1 MHEGRIVDI
10 KIEDEMANSYID
22 YSMSVIIGRALPD
35 VRDGL
40 KPVHRRILF
49 GMRELGLAPNR
60 PYKKSARVVGD
71 VLGKYHPHG
80 DSAVYDA
87 MVRMVQTFSLRYPLI
102 SGQGNFGSVDGDAA
116 AAMRYTEARLAP
128 IADQLLGD
136 IEKETVDFVP
146 NFDESLEEPSVLP
159 SILPNLLINGSSGI
173 AVGMATNIP
182 PHNLREIA
190 AAIRAVID
198 NPDLDTT
205 DLMNIVQGPDFPT
218 GGIIYGR
225 KGIYDAYT
233 TGRGRI
239 IVRGRAEIEENPK
252 TGREKIIITEIP
264 FMVNK
269 SSLIEKIAHLVRDK
283 KIDGISDIRD
293 ESDRSGMRIV
303 IELKKDAFG
312 QVILNH
318 LYHHTQLQTTF
329 GANVLALDHKRPK
342 LMTLRDLI
350 DHHISFRREVVTRR
364 TQFQLRKAKAREHI
378 LEGLSKAID
387 NIDSVI
393 NVIRSS
399 EDPDQAKAVLMERFA
414 FSEIQAKAILEMRL
428 QRLTGL
434 ERERVEE
441 ELQEIREL
449 ITDLEGILS
458 SDHRLLEIIKE
469 ELEIAADRFGDER
482 RTDIVDASGDFDI
495 EDLIA
500 EEDMV
505 ITVSH
510 RGYVKRIPTTTYRSQ
525 ERGGKGLTGVQTR
538 EEDFPEHI
546 FVASTHSYI
555 LFFTTR
561 GVCHWLKVHQIPQ
574 AGRIA
579 RGKAIVNLIS
589 LEEGEQIRAYVPVR
603 VFDPTQYIVFATAN
617 GVIKKTKLSDYS
629 RPRRAGIRA
638 INILDGDHLIG
649 ASLCLPG
656 DELMLATRQ
665 GKCIRF
671 NESDVRP
678 MGRVSTGVRG
688 IRLREGDSVVSLLKI
703 ESGVD
708 ILTVCE
714 RGYGKKTP
722 EGEYR
727 TQTRGGYGIRNI
739 ICSERN
745 GYVIATKAVRES
757 DEVILMSR
765 EGVII
770 RLRVNSLRPI
780 QRSTQGVRFIGL
792 RGDDEVVDVS
802 RIASSVE
809 HDSTDSCETDGLD
822 SQYDPDNDKRKD

>member
-1 MHEGRIVDI
+1 MHQGRIVDI
-10 KIEDEMANSYID
+10 KIEDEMASSYID

-87 MVRMVQTFSLRYPLI
+87 MVRMVQAFSLRYPLI

-128 IADQLLGD
+128 LADQLLND

-159 SILPNLLINGSSGI
+159 STLPNLLINGSSGI

-182 PHNLREIA
+182 PHNLQEVSD
-190 AAIRAVID
+190 AIIAVID
-198 NPDLDTT
+198 NPDLDVTE
-205 DLMNIVQGPDFPT
+205 LMTYVQGPDFPT

-225 KGIYDAYT
+225 RGIYDAYT

-239 IVRGRAEIEENPK
+239 IVRGKADIEENHK
-252 TGREKIIITEIP
+252 TGRERIIVTEIP

-269 SSLIEKIAHLVRDK
+269 STLIEKIAQLVRDK
-283 KIDGISDIRD
+283 KIEGISDIRD

-318 LYHHTQLQTTF
+318 LYQHTQLQTTF
-329 GANVLALDHKRPK
+329 GANVLALDNKQPK

-350 DHHISFRREVVTRR
+350 DHYIAFRREVVTRR
-364 TQFQLRKAKAREHI
+364 TQFQLRKAKSREHI
-378 LEGLSKAID
+378 LEGLSTAID
-387 NIDSVI
+387 NIDAVI
-393 NVIRSS
+393 EVIRASA
-399 EDPDQAKAVLMERFA
+399 DPDKARATLMARFDL
-414 FSEIQAKAILEMRL
+414 SETQAKAILEMRL

-434 ERERVEE
+434 EREKIET
-441 ELQEIREL
+441 ELAEIRDL
-449 ITDLEGILS
+449 IADLESILAS
-458 SDHRLLEIIKE
+458 AARISDIIKS
-469 ELEIAADRFGDER
+469 ELKAVSERFGDAR
-482 RTDIVDASGDFDI
+482 RTEIVDASGDFDI

-510 RGYVKRIPTTTYRSQ
+510 RGYVKRIPTSAYRSQ
-525 ERGGKGLTGVQTR
+525 QRGGRGLTGVSTR

-555 LFFTTR
+555 LFFTSK
-561 GVCHWLKVHQIPQ
+561 GSCHWLKVHQIPQ

-579 RGKAIVNLIS
+579 KGKAIVNLIS
-589 LEEGEQIRAYVPVR
+589 IDKGEQIRAYVPVR
-603 VFDPTQYIVFATAN
+603 EFDPNQYIVFCTSR
-617 GVIKKTKLSDYS
+617 GVVKKTKLSDFS

-638 INILDGDHLIG
+638 INILDDDALIG
-649 ASLCLPG
+649 ASLCEAN
-656 DELMLATRQ
+656 DELMLATRKGQ
-665 GKCIRF
+665 SIRF
-671 NESDVRP
+671 SESDVRS

-688 IRLREGDSVVSLLKI
+688 IRLRDDDSVVSLLKL
-703 ESGVD
+703 GNDVD

-722 EGEYR
+722 EGDYR
-727 TQTRGGYGIRNI
+727 IQTRGGYGIRNI
-739 ICSERN
+739 LCSERN
-745 GYVIATKAVRES
+745 GDVVAVKAVTES

-770 RLRVNSLRPI
+770 RLRVDSMRAI
-780 QRSTQGVRFIGL
+780 RRSTQGVRFIGL
-792 RGDDEVVDVS
+792 RGEDQVVDVS
-802 RIASSVE
+802 KVASSVVE
-809 HDSTDSCETDGLD
+809 EGSFDEELLD
-822 SQYDPDNDKRKD
+822 SESREKSQE